1 MCAGMDWRVCVVV
14 HNVRGELLELGSL
27 HRQLS
32 QGDPTIHRRW
42 QAGDGIVAQV
52 HLSQVHQ
59 ATDLFG
65 KRRQLVA
72 ARCNNPNTHAI
83 TRAHTHTRR
92 QAWREYHTMRRH
104 VGFPTQQPPT
114 HLLKVRCSRSG
125 KHMISGGSVV
135 ILFWYLRT
143 WTHAHGH
150 GRMRM
155 SASHTHSRTAAQP
168 QPQPHRHNTCGKP
181 NATNMC
187 SSRRHVMPCN
197 RSPDKTLICSA
208 RTCEQGVCD
217 GNMRGTA
224 GHVHHCCR
232 R

>member
-1 MCAGMDWRVCVVV
+1 MSSCTTY
-14 HNVRGELLELGSL
+14 EGSSLSLVPFIDSSRRATQPFTVGGKLVMGLL
-27 HRQLS
+27 HRYTS
-32 QGDPTIHRRW
+32 RRFIKPPISSGSDVNLLLHVVTTQTHT
-42 QAGDGIVAQV
+42 QA
-52 HLSQVHQ
+52 
-59 ATDLFG
+59 
-65 KRRQLVA
+65 
-72 ARCNNPNTHAI
+72 HA
-83 TRAHTHTRR
+83 HTRR
-92 QAWREYHTMRRH
+92 QAWREYHTMRRWTW
-104 VGFPTQQPPT
+104 VATQRPPT

-143 WTHAHGH
+143 GTHAHGH

-155 SASHTHSRTAAQP
+155 SASLTHTAAQP
-168 QPQPHRHNTCGKP
+168 QTHRHNTCGKP

-208 RTCEQGVCD
+208 RTCEEGVCD